1 MDSLTSV
8 LFTEDGW
15 SIQSLQRKSLM
26 RNLII
31 ICLISVSLIF
41 SKTAPSSS
49 STDWQSVLN
58 NSRGQTVYWNAW
70 GGDSRTNEFIGWIGK
85 QAQARYGLNI
95 KHVKLTDTAEAVS
108 RVLSEKAAGR
118 NSNGSIDLIWINGPN
133 FFSMK
138 RENLLFGPFV
148 ANLPNAKFLDLSE
161 GSPNTVDFTEPV
173 EGLESPWRL
182 AKFVLIYDQAR
193 IEKPP
198 TTMTQLSKWASQ
210 NPGRLTH
217 PDPSNFMGATFLKQ
231 ALLDLASDA
240 SILQNPVESKQQFLL
255 ATEVLWDWY
264 DNLRPNL
271 WRKGKSFP
279 ENESIQKQLF
289 NDGELDF
296 AMSFDPAVA
305 AAGIEE
311 GLFSKTTR
319 VSTFEN
325 GALGNVSFVAIPYNA
340 ANKDGAMV
348 IANLLLEPEVQAR
361 MQNIKFLGS
370 FTVLDLQKLDPE
382 SREVFD
388 RLPSTP
394 ALPKIDDLGQTLLE
408 PHSSWMTFLTQEW
421 AQRYTR

>member
-1 MDSLTSV
+1 
-8 LFTEDGW
+8 
-15 SIQSLQRKSLM
+15 M
-26 RNLII
+26 RNLIR

-41 SKTAPSSS
+41 SVTAPLNSA
-49 STDWQSVLN
+49 TDWQSVVDK
-58 NSRGQTVYWNAW
+58 SRGQTVYWNAW
-70 GGDSRTNEFIGWIGK
+70 GGDSRTNEFIGWVGEQTK
-85 QAQARYGLNI
+85 ARYGLNI

-118 NSNGSIDLIWINGPN
+118 NSDGSIDLIWINGPN

-138 RENLLFGPFV
+138 KENLLFGPFV
-148 ANLPNAKFLDLSE
+148 ADLPNAKFLDLSQ

-193 IEKPP
+193 IKEPP
-198 TTMTQLSKWASQ
+198 TSMINLGKWASH

-231 ALLDLASDA
+231 ALLELVSDA
-240 SILQNPVESKQQFLL
+240 SILQYPVESEKQFLL
-255 ATEVLWDWY
+255 ETAVLWDWY
-264 DNLRPNL
+264 DDMRPNL
-271 WRKGKSFP
+271 WRKGNSFP
-279 ENESIQKQLF
+279 ENESVQKQLF

-319 VSTFEN
+319 VFVFEN
-325 GALGNVSFVAIPYNA
+325 GTLGNVSFVAIPFNA

-348 IANLLLEPEVQAR
+348 VANLLLEPEVQAR
-361 MQNIKFLGS
+361 MQNIEFLGS
-370 FTVLDLQKLDPE
+370 FTVLDLQKLDSE
-382 SREVFD
+382 SREIFD
-388 RLPSTP
+388 LLPSTP

-421 AQRYTR
+421 AKRYTR

>member
-1 MDSLTSV
+1 M
-8 LFTEDGW
+8 
-15 SIQSLQRKSLM
+15 K
-26 RNLII
+26 NLIST
-31 ICLISVSLIF
+31 CLLSASLIF
-41 SKTAPSSS
+41 FIIAPSMS
-49 STDWQSVLN
+49 STDWQSVVN
-58 NSRGQTVYWNAW
+58 KSRGQTVYWNAW
-70 GGDSRTNEFIGWIGK
+70 GGDSRTNEFIAWVGK
-85 QAQARYGLNI
+85 QAQARYGLNV

-118 NSNGSIDLIWINGPN
+118 NSTGSIDLIWINGPN

-148 ANLPNAKFLDLSE
+148 ADLPNAKFLDLSK

-182 AKFVLIYDQAR
+182 AKFVFIYDQAR
-193 IEKPP
+193 VVKPP
-198 TTMTQLSKWASQ
+198 ITMVKLGKWASR

-231 ALLDLASDA
+231 ALLELVSDT
-240 SILQNPVESKQQFLL
+240 SILQNPVKSKKQFLL
-255 ATEVLWDWY
+255 ETEVLWDWY
-264 DNLRPNL
+264 DDLRPNL
-271 WRKGKSFP
+271 WRKGNSFP

-305 AAGIEE
+305 AAGIAE
-311 GLFSKTTR
+311 GLFSTTTR
-319 VSTFEN
+319 VHTFEN
-325 GALGNVSFVAIPYNA
+325 GTLGNVSFVAIPYNA
-340 ANKDGAMV
+340 KNKDGAMV

-361 MQNIKFLGS
+361 MQNIEFLGS
-370 FTVLDLQKLDPE
+370 FTVLDLQKLDSKSKE
-382 SREVFD
+382 AFD
-388 RLPSTP
+388 MLPTNP

-408 PHSSWMTFLTQEW
+408 PHSSWMTFLKQEW

>member
-1 MDSLTSV
+1 M
-8 LFTEDGW
+8 
-15 SIQSLQRKSLM
+15 K
-26 RNLII
+26 NLIST
-31 ICLISVSLIF
+31 CLLSASLIF
-41 SKTAPSSS
+41 FIIAPSMS
-49 STDWQSVLN
+49 STDWQSVVN
-58 NSRGQTVYWNAW
+58 KSRGQTVYWNAW
-70 GGDSRTNEFIGWIGK
+70 GGDSRTNEFIAWVGK
-85 QAQARYGLNI
+85 QAQARYGLNV

-118 NSNGSIDLIWINGPN
+118 NSTGSIDLIWINGPN

-148 ANLPNAKFLDLSE
+148 ADLPNAKFLDLSK

-182 AKFVLIYDQAR
+182 AKFVFIYDQAR
-193 IEKPP
+193 VVKPP
-198 TTMTQLSKWASQ
+198 ITMVKLGKWASR

-231 ALLDLASDA
+231 ALLELVSDT
-240 SILQNPVESKQQFLL
+240 SILQNPVKSKKQFLL
-255 ATEVLWDWY
+255 ETEVLWDWY
-264 DNLRPNL
+264 DDLRPNL
-271 WRKGKSFP
+271 WRKGNSFP

-305 AAGIEE
+305 AAGIAE

-319 VSTFEN
+319 VHTFEN
-325 GALGNVSFVAIPYNA
+325 GTLGNVSFVAIPYNA
-340 ANKDGAMV
+340 TNKDGAMV

-361 MQNIKFLGS
+361 MQNIEFLGS
-370 FTVLDLQKLDPE
+370 FTVLDLQKLD
-382 SREVFD
+382 SKSKVAFD
-388 RLPSTP
+388 MLPTNP

-408 PHSSWMTFLTQEW
+408 PHSSWMTFLKQEW